1 MTNENLA
8 APVTTAAPP
17 TAATRRPTIETRS
30 IDYVPDDERH
40 GKVSQQGPFWFVG
53 NFQPFTLALG
63 FVGPSMGLS
72 LWWTIVAGIAG
83 IAFGTLFMAFHA
95 TQGPVLGLPQMVQS
109 RAQFGYRGVLLPLIG
124 TLFTFVGFNVVD
136 LVIIKSGLQS
146 IFGWNAVAV
155 AVIISV
161 IAALLA
167 IFGHD
172 LLHKSFRVLFW
183 ISLPLWLI
191 LTIGIF
197 AGGVHGSIGPSGPGG
212 FTLVAF
218 LVQFSV
224 AASYNITY
232 APYVSDYSRYL
243 PRDTKPSAIIA
254 SVFTGAVASPAW
266 LIPLGAFLAT
276 YLGATDALS
285 GINDGANQI
294 FSPLGGVLAVV
305 ATLVL
310 VATMGLNAYSG
321 MLTVVTALDSVRAVR
336 PTRNL
341 RVVTIIALTVIWL
354 ALGLAL
360 TDATEALNTALLIM
374 LYLLVPWTAVNLTDY
389 FFVRRG
395 HYVIA
400 DLFTPAGVYGIWPW
414 RGIVAFVLGFL
425 AEIPFMD
432 LTFYEGPAAAAMGGV
447 DIAFI
452 VGLIVAG
459 GSYLLFSR
467 SADLSEEHRLLSE
480 HPEMADPSG
489 TGEIRAEIAAE
500 ESAAEEAA
508 AQTNSATPTPGQEN

>member
-1 MTNENLA
+1 MSTDA
-8 APVTTAAPP
+8 TGD
-17 TAATRRPTIETRS
+17 TAATAPPADTTSRPRIESRS
-30 IDYVPDDERH
+30 IDYIPDDERH
-40 GKVSQQGPFWFVG
+40 GTVSAQGPFWFVG

-63 FVGPSMGLS
+63 FVGPAMGLS
-72 LWWTIVAGIAG
+72 LGWTVIAGIAG

-95 TQGPVLGLPQMVQS
+95 TQGPVLGLPQMIQS

-136 LVIIKSGLQS
+136 IVIVKTGLSS
-146 IFGWNAVAV
+146 IFGINPFVVAV
-155 AVIISV
+155 VMSLV
-161 IAALLA
+161 AAALA

-172 LLHKSFRVLFW
+172 LLHRSFKVLFW

-191 LTIGIF
+191 LTIGIL
-197 AGGVHGSIGPSGPGG
+197 AGGVHGAIGSAGPGG

-243 PRDTKPSAIIA
+243 PRDTAPRKIIA
-254 SVFTGAVASPAW
+254 SVFLGASTSPAW
-266 LIPLGAFLAT
+266 LIPVGAFMAT
-276 YLGATDALS
+276 YLGASDALT
-285 GINDGANQI
+285 GINDAGNQVI
-294 FSPLGGVLAVV
+294 TGLGSVLAIV

-321 MLTVVTALDSVRAVR
+321 MLTVVTAIDSIRPIA

-341 RVVTIIALTVIWL
+341 RVVTIVVLTVVWF
-354 ALGLAL
+354 ALSLAL
-360 TDATEALNTALLIM
+360 TDATESLNTALLIM

-400 DLFTPAGVYGIWPW
+400 DLFTPAGVYGQWPW
-414 RGIVAFVLGFL
+414 RGIAAFVIGIA

-432 LTFYEGPAAAAMGGV
+432 LPFFVGPAARALGEV
-447 DIAFI
+447 DIAFL
-452 VGLIVAG
+452 VGLAVSGLIYIA
-459 GSYLLFSR
+459 FTR
-467 SADLSEEHRLLSE
+467 TQDLTGERRLIAE
-480 HPEMADPSG
+480 HPEFTHPATTGDIRIHTDTAHTDPD
-489 TGEIRAEIAAE
+489 TK
-500 ESAAEEAA
+500 ESR
-508 AQTNSATPTPGQEN
+508 

>member
-1 MTNENLA
+1 MTLDLPA
-8 APVTTAAPP
+8 DGP
-17 TAATRRPTIETRS
+17 TARATTRPAIETRS

-40 GKVSQQGPFWFVG
+40 GKVSAQGPFWFVG

-63 FVGPSMGLS
+63 FVGPAMGLS
-72 LWWTIVAGIAG
+72 LLWSIAAGLAG

-95 TQGPVLGLPQMVQS
+95 TQGPVLGLPQMIQS

-136 LVIIKSGLQS
+136 IVIIKSGLQS
-146 IFGWNAVAV
+146 IFGWNPVVVAV
-155 AVIISV
+155 AMSV
-161 IAALLA
+161 IAAALA

-172 LLHKSFRVLFW
+172 LLHRAFKVLFW

-191 LTIGIF
+191 LTIGIL
-197 AGGVHGSIGPSGPGG
+197 AGSVHGSLGPAGPGG

-243 PRDTKPSAIIA
+243 PRDTRPSSIIA
-254 SVFTGAVASPAW
+254 SVFLGAAASPAW
-266 LIPLGAFLAT
+266 LIPVGAFLAT
-276 YLGATDALS
+276 YLGASDALS
-285 GINDGANQI
+285 GINDGGNQVI
-294 FSPLGGVLAVV
+294 SGLGSVLAVV

-321 MLTVVTALDSVRAVR
+321 MLTVVTAIDSVRQIS
-336 PTRNL
+336 PTRRL
-341 RVVTIIALTVIWL
+341 RVITILVLTVVWL
-354 ALGLAL
+354 ALSLAL
-360 TDATEALNTALLIM
+360 TDATESLNTALLIM

-400 DLFTPAGVYGIWPW
+400 DLFTPAGVYGRWPW
-414 RGIVAFVLGFL
+414 RGIGAFLIGIA

-432 LTFYEGPAAAAMGGV
+432 LPFFVGPAASAMGEV
-447 DIAFI
+447 DIAFV
-452 VGLIVAG
+452 VGLVVSG
-459 GSYLLFSR
+459 GAYVLFTR
-467 SADLSEEHRLLSE
+467 TQDLSAETRLLTG
-480 HPEMADPSG
+480 HPELSDPAS
-489 TGEIRAEIAAE
+489 TGEIRTEIAAE
-500 ESAAEEAA
+500 EHSMEE
-508 AQTNSATPTPGQEN
+508 NS